1 MDKTKVD
8 YILDIFRTLSSEVP
22 DQMLYRENGDSIE
35 LRALDDSGR
44 TLSPVMQDNGWK
56 LVGSRLVEVA

>member
-35 LRALDDSGR
+35 LRAPDDSER